1 MLLFL
6 VAVRDA
12 HHFRSRA
19 SMSWRDTL
27 FIWRGRFRRRDA
39 IRPGEDDPSF
49 DWQGTWI
56 GVDAGGTLKPDAPEM
71 EAFAEKGLPKFDV
84 RGSLDPDRTDRTE
97 GFSGE
102 YRSDPNCG
110 GVPGYQGWQLDQGD
124 GKGLTWFDDDEH
136 RIRVDGDDVFAVG
149 RNKFGAFV
157 SAGVASGYSFQ
168 KFAMGPE
175 GLSSAPST
183 ESSSR
188 DVVLARRYLDEKDAR
203 ATMRLDEWAAE
214 AKRDRKNGVKP
225 WNVPAMASEKK
236 RAIHATPALKKRRT
250 AEHP

>member
-1 MLLFL
+1 
-6 VAVRDA
+6 
-12 HHFRSRA
+12 
-19 SMSWRDTL
+19 MSWRDTL
-27 FIWRGRFRRRDA
+27 FIWRGRFRRRDTTY
-39 IRPGEDDPSF
+39 PGEDDPSF

-102 YRSDPNCG
+102 YRSDPDRG

-149 RNKFGAFV
+149 RNKFGPFV

-188 DVVLARRYLDEKDAR
+188 VVVLARRYLDEKDAR

-236 RAIHATPALKKRRT
+236 RASHATPATKKRRT
-250 AEHP
+250 AERP